1 MQGKGKTMLASSVL
15 EKHQIKMF
23 GKQTTKFIGKR
34 LVLPSFSGYIKQ

>member
-15 EKHQIKMF
+15 EKQQIKMF
-23 GKQTTKFIGKR
+23 GKQRIKLIGKR